1 MRTRVPAAL
10 LLVLSWLLPAI
21 GHGEIASQVA
31 AVMAPAQAAAQTP
44 AQTPAQAPAEAPVRA
59 SVRTVVRAEAHRPA
73 AASLRSTPPPQPLA
87 QARPSGHDQAGPAGQ
102 ALPAAGPARPRP
114 SWTAVVRP
122 LVSRSAADRPQGA
135 PAARAPPSTVL

>member
-31 AVMAPAQAAAQTP
+31 AVTAPAQAAAQTP
-44 AQTPAQAPAEAPVRA
+44 AQTPAEAPVRA
-59 SVRTVVRAEAHRPA
+59 SVQTVVRAEAHRPA